1 MLWGLLPVSR
11 VERRPP
17 NYGNHRRA
25 VRLLRCPPAKKGA
38 RNRVRVR
45 PICRGSERSESFQL
59 VTQRFGAQPG
69 FNHSLR
75 WKGLWAT
82 YPVVMNDLTESQ
94 GRAMMIGVPTLVLL
108 TLAGF
113 IVSAVL
119 EGASRTPAPILVPLA
134 LNLGLGYVLLRG
146 GKHAGAGRVI
156 LYGGMLASAALF
168 FVFIVLFSPN
178 SLFG

>member
-1 MLWGLLPVSR
+1 
-11 VERRPP
+11 
-17 NYGNHRRA
+17 
-25 VRLLRCPPAKKGA
+25 
-38 RNRVRVR
+38 
-45 PICRGSERSESFQL
+45 
-59 VTQRFGAQPG
+59 
-69 FNHSLR
+69 
-75 WKGLWAT
+75 
-82 YPVVMNDLTESQ
+82 MNDLTESQ